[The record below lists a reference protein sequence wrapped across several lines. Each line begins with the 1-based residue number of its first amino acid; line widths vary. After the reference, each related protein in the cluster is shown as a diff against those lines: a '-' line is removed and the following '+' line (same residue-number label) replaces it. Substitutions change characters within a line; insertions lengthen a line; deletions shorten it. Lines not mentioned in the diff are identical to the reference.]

1 MQIARLRIAFG
12 YIDDNIYPAIERT
25 ISGGY
30 KYKMTTKCWEPP
42 VEEAEK
48 IVQKLAKGVEL
59 ALNPPEVRVGVT
71 PHDVVF
77 TENKLRLLHY
87 HPVTEKTHRVPLI
100 MIFAL
105 INRPYILDLKPGKS
119 VVEVLLKKGIDVY
132 MIDWGIP
139 GDEDK
144 NLNLDHYINRYIKK
158 VVQRVKTISGSDRIS
173 LMGYC
178 MGGTMSA
185 MYTALY
191 PQDVKNLILMT
202 AGIDFK
208 VDGMLNLWGDKPNFD
223 VDKFVEAHGNVP
235 AEFLQAGFLLMKPVQ
250 NLISKY
256 VSFYE
261 NIENEDFVE
270 NFLAMEKW
278 INDNIPVP
286 GEVFREFIKYGYQ
299 ENLLVQNKLRIN
311 GRVVDLK
318 NIRCSVLN
326 LIAEQDHLVPPA
338 SSMVFND
345 LISSKDKD
353 TIVYPTGHIGLSVSS
368 KALRDLWPKV
378 ADWLISRSK

>member
-1 MQIARLRIAFG
+1 M
-12 YIDDNIYPAIERT
+12 
-25 ISGGY
+25 
-30 KYKMTTKCWEPP
+30 KTKSWDSS
-42 VEEAEK
+42 VKEAEK
-48 IVQKLAKGVEL
+48 IMRKLAKGIEL
-59 ALNPPEVRVGVT
+59 AINPPVVKVGVT

-77 TENKLRLLHY
+77 TENQLRLLHY
-87 HPVTEKTHRVPLI
+87 HPVTEKSYHVPLI

-119 VVEVLLKKGIDVY
+119 VVEVLLKKGIDIY

-158 VVQRVKTISGSDRIS
+158 VVQRVKTISGSDKVS

-185 MYTALY
+185 TYTALY

-208 VDGMLNLWGDKPNFD
+208 DGGMLSLWGDKPNFN
-223 VDKFVEAHGNVP
+223 VDKFVEAYGNVP
-235 AEFLQAGFLLMKPVQ
+235 PEFLQTGFLLMKPVQ
-250 NLISKY
+250 NLVSKY
-256 VSFYE
+256 LSFYE

-270 NFLAMEKW
+270 NFLTMEKW

-286 GEVFREFIKYGYQ
+286 GEVFREFVKYGYQ
-299 ENLLVQNKLRIN
+299 ENLLTQNKLKVN
-311 GRVVDLK
+311 GRIVDLSK
-318 NIRCSVLN
+318 VACPVLN

-345 LISSKDKD
+345 LVSSKDKD
-353 TIVYPTGHIGLSVSS
+353 MILCPTGHIGLSVSG
-368 KALRDLWPKV
+368 KALRDLWPRA
-378 ADWLISRSK
+378 ADWLIARS

>member
-1 MQIARLRIAFG
+1 
-12 YIDDNIYPAIERT
+12 
-25 ISGGY
+25 
-30 KYKMTTKCWEPP
+30 MTTKYPESL

-48 IVQKLAKGVEL
+48 IGQKLTKGIEL
-59 ALNPPEVRVGVT
+59 ALNPPEVKVGIT

-77 TENKLRLLHY
+77 TENKMRLLHY
-87 HPVTEKTHRVPLI
+87 RPVTEKTSPVPLI

-132 MIDWGIP
+132 LIDWGVP

-144 NLNLDHYINRYIKK
+144 HLNLDHYINRYIRKVVKK
-158 VVQRVKTISGSDRIS
+158 VKSISGSDKVSI
-173 LMGYC
+173 MGYC

-191 PQDVKNLILMT
+191 PEDVKNLILMT

-208 VDGMLNLWGDKPNFD
+208 ASGMLNLWGGKPNFD
-223 VDKFVEAHGNVP
+223 VDKFVEAYGNVP
-235 AEFLQAGFLLMKPVQ
+235 SEFLQTGFLIMKPVQ
-250 NLISKY
+250 NLVSKY
-256 VSFYE
+256 VNFYE

-286 GEVFREFIKYGYQ
+286 GEVFREFIKYCYQ
-299 ENLLVQNKLRIN
+299 ENLLVENKLRIN
-311 GRVVDLK
+311 GRVVNLSK
-318 NIRCSVLN
+318 IACPVLN
-326 LIAEQDHLVPPA
+326 LIAEHDHLVPPV
-338 SSMVFND
+338 SSTVFND
-345 LISSKDKD
+345 LISSKDKEM
-353 TIVYPTGHIGLSVSS
+353 IIYPTGHIGLSVSG
-368 KALRDLWPKV
+368 KALKDLWPRV
-378 ADWLISRSK
+378 ADWLIARPK

>member
-1 MQIARLRIAFG
+1 MA
-12 YIDDNIYPAIERT
+12 
-25 ISGGY
+25 
-30 KYKMTTKCWEPP
+30 TKSWEPP

-48 IVQKLAKGVEL
+48 ILQKLTKGVKL
-59 ALNPPEVRVGVT
+59 ALNPPDVKVGVT

-87 HPVTEKTHRVPLI
+87 HPVTAKASPTPLI

-132 MIDWGIP
+132 MIDWGVP

-158 VVQRVKTISGSDRIS
+158 VIQRVKAISGSDKVS

-208 VDGMLNLWGDKPNFD
+208 VEGMLNLWGDKPNFD
-223 VDKFVEAHGNVP
+223 VDKLVEAYGNVP
-235 AEFLQAGFLLMKPVQ
+235 SEFLQTGFLLLKPVQ
-250 NLISKY
+250 NLVSKY

-261 NIENEDFVE
+261 NIENDDFVE

-286 GEVFREFIKYGYQ
+286 GAVFREFIKYGYQ
-299 ENLLVQNKLRIN
+299 ENLLVENKLRIN
-311 GRVVDLK
+311 GKVVDLR
-318 NIRCSVLN
+318 NIGCSVLN

-353 TIVYPTGHIGLSVSS
+353 MIVFPTGHIGLSVSS

-378 ADWLISRSK
+378 ADWLIARSQ